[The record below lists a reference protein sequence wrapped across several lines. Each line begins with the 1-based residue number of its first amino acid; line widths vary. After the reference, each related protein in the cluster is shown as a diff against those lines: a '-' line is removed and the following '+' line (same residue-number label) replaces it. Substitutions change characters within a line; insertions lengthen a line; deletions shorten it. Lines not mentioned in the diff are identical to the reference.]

1 MPVQRPAAGRRSART
16 SITSLCFASIG
27 LAISSYLTIEHY
39 SGSTALAC
47 PENAAINCAKVTTS
61 TWSRLGGIP
70 VAVLGLVYFAVMT
83 LLVVPSAWRR
93 HLLDPVRVAGAAA
106 GTAMVIYLLWAELFR
121 VGAICLWCTAVHVC
135 TLGLFVTILWH
146 TAARSTVTAH
156 SRLKPESSR
165 S

>member
-1 MPVQRPAAGRRSART
+1 MPVQRPAAARLSART

-93 HLLDPVRVAGAAA
+93 HLLDPVRVAGAAV
-106 GTAMVIYLLWAELFR
+106 GMAMVIYLLWAELFR

-146 TAARSTVTAH
+146 TAARSTVTGH
-156 SRLKPESSR
+156 SRLKSESSR
-165 S
+165 R

>member
-1 MPVQRPAAGRRSART
+1 MPAQHPAAGRLPART
-16 SITSLCFASIG
+16 SIPSLCFASVG
-27 LAISSYLTIEHY
+27 LAISIYLTVEHY

-61 TWSRLGGIP
+61 SWSRLGGIP
-70 VAVLGLVYFAVMT
+70 VAVLGVAYFAVMT
-83 LLVVPSAWRR
+83 LLVLPSAWRR
-93 HLLDPVRVAGAAA
+93 HRLDPVRVAGAAA
-106 GTAMVIYLLWAELFR
+106 GMAMVIYLLWAELFR

-146 TAARSTVTAH
+146 TAARSTATGDC
-156 SRLKPESSR
+156 RFTESSR

>member
-1 MPVQRPAAGRRSART
+1 MPVQEPADGQRPDRA
-16 SITSLCFASIG
+16 SIASLCFASLG
-27 LAISSYLTIEHY
+27 LAISIYLTVEHY

-70 VAVLGLVYFAVMT
+70 VAVVGLAYFAVMT
-83 LLVVPSAWRR
+83 LLVLPPAWRR
-93 HLLDPVRVAGAAA
+93 HHLDPVRVAGAAA
-106 GTAMVIYLLWAELFR
+106 GMAMVIYLLWAELFR

-146 TAARSTVTAH
+146 TAARSTATGRR
-156 SRLKPESSR
+156 RLTSQSSR
-165 S
+165 H

>member
-1 MPVQRPAAGRRSART
+1 MPVQRPAAGPRSART
-16 SITSLCFASIG
+16 SSTALCLASIG
-27 LAISSYLTIEHY
+27 LAISIYLTIEHY

-70 VAVLGLVYFAVMT
+70 LAVLGLVYFAVMT

-106 GTAMVIYLLWAELFR
+106 GMAMVIYLLWAELFR

-146 TAARSTVTAH
+146 TAARSTVTGH
-156 SRLKPESSR
+156 SRLESESSR
-165 S
+165 R

>member
-1 MPVQRPAAGRRSART
+1 MRVQDPADGQRPDRT

-27 LAISSYLTIEHY
+27 LAISIYLTIEHY

-70 VAVLGLVYFAVMT
+70 VAVLWLVYFAVMT

-106 GTAMVIYLLWAELFR
+106 GMAMVIYLLWAELFR

-146 TAARSTVTAH
+146 TAARPTVTGH
-156 SRLKPESSR
+156 SRLESESSR
-165 S
+165 R

>member
-1 MPVQRPAAGRRSART
+1 MRVQDPADGQRPDRAGIA
-16 SITSLCFASIG
+16 SLCFASLG
-27 LAISSYLTIEHY
+27 LAISIYLTVEHY

-61 TWSRLGGIP
+61 SWSRLGGIP
-70 VAVLGLVYFAVMT
+70 VAVLGLAYFAVMT
-83 LLVVPSAWRR
+83 LLVLPSVWRR

-106 GTAMVIYLLWAELFR
+106 GMAMVIYLLWAELFR

-146 TAARSTVTAH
+146 TAARSTVTGH
-156 SRLKPESSR
+156 SRLESESSR
-165 S
+165 R

>member
-1 MPVQRPAAGRRSART
+1 MPVQRPAAGRQSART

-39 SGSTALAC
+39 SGSPALAC

-106 GTAMVIYLLWAELFR
+106 GMAMVIYLLWAELFR

-146 TAARSTVTAH
+146 TAARSTVTGH
-156 SRLKPESSR
+156 SRFKSESSR
-165 S
+165 R

>member
-1 MPVQRPAAGRRSART
+1 MPVQRPAAGGRSART

-47 PENAAINCAKVTTS
+47 AENAAINCAKVTTS

-106 GTAMVIYLLWAELFR
+106 GMAMVIYLLWAELFR

-146 TAARSTVTAH
+146 TAARSTVTGH
-156 SRLKPESSR
+156 SRLKSESSR
-165 S
+165 R